1 VANSARSQR
10 STLCPAIGFVGF
22 GVSVATSNLRV
33 RKEMMWAMSTG
44 ILTELGSTSSP
55 VDLPDRGAVAG

>member
-1 VANSARSQR
+1 
-10 STLCPAIGFVGF
+10 
-22 GVSVATSNLRV
+22 
-33 RKEMMWAMSTG
+33 MMWAMSTG